1 MLRRTKREVERQLPP
16 KKEFHVS
23 VPMSEL
29 QLSMYKN
36 LIVSSGA
43 VGEVRYHNLLMQLRK
58 VCLHPYLFP
67 EAIPPAQEEGAMVGL

>member
-23 VPMSEL
+23 VPMSEQ
-29 QLSMYKN
+29 QLTMYKN

-43 VGEVRYHNLLMQLRK
+43 VG
-58 VCLHPYLFP
+58 
-67 EAIPPAQEEGAMVGL
+67 